1 MKFLFFRKA
10 LKFQTKYFFH
20 KLEGLQKWDID
31 SFGYGPQPSDYTEK
45 KIWKLFFTWVF
56 RNLYY
61 QWTEHGWL
69 GDRSS
74 PPAMQWNDVWHCK
87 AIQTQGPW
95 KNSHHKLILH
105 KLAEIH
111 SRFQRRQ
118 EFSKI
123 SSYFITWT
131 FKKKIQNLNFINS
144 SLLVKHFFV
153 PYLVKSSPTV
163 SCKLKQQE

>member
-20 KLEGLQKWDID
+20 KLEGLQMWDID

-45 KIWKLFFTWVF
+45 KIWKLFLTWVL

-61 QWTEHGWL
+61 QWTEQGWL

-95 KNSHHKLILH
+95 KIHITNWFCTSWLKSTADFREDKSFQKFLPTLSHGRLRK
-105 KLAEIH
+105 KY
-111 SRFQRRQ
+111 
-118 EFSKI
+118 K
-123 SSYFITWT
+123 TWT
-131 FKKKIQNLNFINS
+131 S
-144 SLLVKHFFV
+144 
-153 PYLVKSSPTV
+153 
-163 SCKLKQQE
+163 